1 VSYFAK
7 QSRNGSFCSVVGTL
21 GSECENRR
29 SSRIAF
35 HQPTDSC
42 ASDRQMAAH
51 ALSDA
56 DNFHITN
63 RLAND
68 MIKDA
73 LAKPGM
79 FEINFPDWDSFALRV
94 ASMVDLNVCLTN
106 RQRTVFDYSSVAT
119 RAWPRNMS
127 LICDKETTVSTLI
140 RGRRWVGARP
150 MG

>member
-79 FEINFPDWDSFALRV
+79 FEINFPEWDSFALRV

-119 RAWPRNMS
+119 RAWPRDMS

-140 RGRRWVGARP
+140 QGRRFVRARP
-150 MG
+150 TD